1 MGIKAKKIE
10 DRECFERL
18 ASPKESLMWFNF
30 SRRIFNFLYATYIRL
45 LASVK

>member
-1 MGIKAKKIE
+1 MGIKVKKIK
-10 DRECFERL
+10 DRESVLNDLRL
-18 ASPKESLMWFNF
+18 RKSLMWFNF